1 MFKSVE
7 SDPMGFNQTL
17 KQGIQEA
24 QQTND
29 LERTVKAHSFVVGK
43 KVNNSTDIQ
52 ILDVQ
57 KNSAAQEQHFPVK
70 VLYVKPGIT
79 KTKLKR

>member
-1 MFKSVE
+1 
-7 SDPMGFNQTL
+7 MGLNQTL

-24 QQTND
+24 QQASD

-43 KVNNSTDIQ
+43 KVNNATNIQ

-57 KNSAAQEQHFPVK
+57 KNSAAQE
-70 VLYVKPGIT
+70 
-79 KTKLKR
+79 